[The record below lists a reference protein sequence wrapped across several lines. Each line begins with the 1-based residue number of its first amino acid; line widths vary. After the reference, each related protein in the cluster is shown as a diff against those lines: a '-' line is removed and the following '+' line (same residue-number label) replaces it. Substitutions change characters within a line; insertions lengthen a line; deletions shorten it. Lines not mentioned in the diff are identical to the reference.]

1 MAKVAR
7 HEHRHTRRVEFAD
20 TDMAGIIHFSAYFRY
35 MEETEHDFLRAVG
48 LSVSPRDG
56 SARHIGFPR
65 RASRCEFVRPLRFED
80 EVDVHLRVRRLGG
93 TSLTYQFLFEL
104 EGREVARGEMTA
116 SCVRL
121 LPGGHIESAALPE
134 AIRERLCES
143 PLPTL
148 KFDAQRSKKEPPL
161 AS

>member
-1 MAKVAR
+1 MAPAAR
-7 HEHRHTRRVEFAD
+7 HEHRRTRRVEFAD

-48 LSVSPRDG
+48 LSVSPRHG
-56 SARHIGFPR
+56 SEQHIGFPR
-65 RASRCEFVRPLRFED
+65 RATRCEFVRPLRFED

-93 TSLTYQFLFEL
+93 RSLTYQFLFEL
-104 EGREVARGEMTA
+104 EGREVARGEVTA

-121 LPGGHIESAALPE
+121 LPDGNIESTTLPE
-134 AIRERLCES
+134 VIRERLCES

-148 KFDAQRSKKEPPL
+148 EFGVQRIKKEPPL